1 MADSRK
7 PASGNRAKPSAAAG
21 KKTSKKSAVIA
32 ASKASAKKSKKAA
45 SKRPASKAGAN
56 PAPAKKKRLRD
67 QINKGKRKVK
77 VGDETAGKPVVAEKP
92 KHKNPLPSGNQLVR
106 MLEATGVPVSI
117 EAIARHASLKG
128 PKALAALQTRLGEM
142 VTSGRIIKNRRSEY
156 CLLSKIGGIAGKV
169 QGHPDGFGFLIPEDG
184 SDDLFIPFHEMRQ
197 LLNGDRVVVRENGVS
212 RQGKRKAALVEILE
226 RGKTIVIGRF
236 NLERGVSFV
245 VEQGGRSAH
254 NFLVA
259 KHHRHGATAGQM
271 VKLEIVEYPNKHR
284 EPYGKIVEL
293 LGEPSEPGMATTLAI
308 EAFEIPNGF
317 PDSVVQQ
324 SEGWG
329 NEVREADKAG
339 RVDLRATPLVTIDG
353 ADARDFDDAVFA
365 EKNPQGWRLIVAIAD
380 VSHYVQVGDAIDT
393 EAVKRSTSVYFPDR
407 VVPMLPESLS
417 NGLCSLNPDVDRLC
431 TVCDMQVSQEGKV
444 SKSKFYKAV
453 MRSHARLTY
462 NQVDAA
468 VTQQDAAT
476 RKQVANVLPQLEA
489 LYDLYAAF
497 AAARKKR
504 GSLELEIPEVRI
516 QMGEDGHIDRIAQVH
531 RNDAHK
537 LIEECMIAANVEAG
551 SFLHKNKTPTLYR
564 VHEGPDPD
572 RFEELRV
579 MLQQLDIKVATE
591 VQTKPAEL
599 NRILRELSERPDFAV
614 MATAVLRTMSRAV
627 YQQEKL
633 GHFGLALNTYAHFTS
648 PLRRYPD
655 LLVHRGIQHI
665 VEGGKPGNFKY
676 SPDQMAALGRSTSMC
691 EKRADDAT
699 RHVEARYKCL
709 YIEEHVGDVF
719 SGVVT
724 GVTHFGIFVTLADLF
739 VEGLV
744 HVTGL
749 NNDYYQLEHGGLQL
763 RGERTGKTFGLGDEV
778 QVRVTR
784 VDVDDA
790 KIDLALV
797 QDDEPVDSGAQ
808 PKAKPAANKSVWD
821 AAKEKRRQPRK
832 RR

>member
-1 MADSRK
+1 MAETRKPKSAGKADTTGDKVKAGQNPGK
-7 PASGNRAKPSAAAG
+7 PASKQSAGKRSQAKRVQGDQGQSKNSQGKQAGGNKTQGKKSRVKPSE
-21 KKTSKKSAVIA
+21 
-32 ASKASAKKSKKAA
+32 
-45 SKRPASKAGAN
+45 
-56 PAPAKKKRLRD
+56 
-67 QINKGKRKVK
+67 KRKQRQVAA
-77 VGDETAGKPVVAEKP
+77 EQTPVAEKP
-92 KHKNPLPSGNQLVR
+92 KHKAPVPQAIDLIK
-106 MLEATGVPVSI
+106 MLEIAGVPVPV
-117 EAIARHASLKG
+117 EALARNSHLKG
-128 PKALAALQTRLGEM
+128 PRAIKALQQRLTEM
-142 VTSGRIIKNRRSEY
+142 VSRGSILINRRSEY
-156 CLLSKIGGIAGKV
+156 CLVSKIGGIPGRV
-169 QGHPDGFGFLIPEDG
+169 QGHADGFGFLIPDDG

-197 LLNGDRVVVRENGVS
+197 LLNGDRVVVRENGMS

-226 RGKTIVIGRF
+226 RGKTVVVGRF
-236 NLERGVSFV
+236 HLERGVSFV
-245 VEQGGRSAH
+245 VEQGARSAH

-259 KHHRHGATAGQM
+259 NHHRNGAKPGEM
-271 VKLEIVEYPNKHR
+271 VKLEILEYPNKHR
-284 EPYGKIVEL
+284 EPYGKIVEV

-317 PDSVVQQ
+317 PEGVLKQ
-324 SEGWG
+324 SENWG
-329 NEVREADKAG
+329 AEVRDNDKQD

-365 EKNPQGWRLIVAIAD
+365 EKTEQGWRLMVAIAD
-380 VSHYVQVGDAIDT
+380 VSHYVEVGDAIDR
-393 EAVKRSTSVYFPDR
+393 EAVKRGTSVYFPDR

-431 TVCDMQVSQEGKV
+431 MVCDMQVTAAGKV
-444 SKSKFYKAV
+444 SRSTFYKAV

-462 NQVDAA
+462 DQVDAA
-468 VTQQDAAT
+468 VTDKDVGV
-476 RKQVANVLPQLEA
+476 RKQVSAVLPQLET
-489 LYDLYAAF
+489 LYELYAAF

-516 QMGEDGHIDRIAQVH
+516 QMGEDGHIDRIAVVH

-551 SFLHKNKTPTLYR
+551 TFLHKNKMPALYR
-564 VHEGPDPD
+564 VHEGPDPE

-579 MLQQLDIKVATE
+579 LLQQLDIKVASE
-591 VQTKPAEL
+591 VQAKPAEL
-599 NRILRELSERPDFAV
+599 NRILRELSTRPDFQI

-627 YQQEKL
+627 YQPEKL

-648 PLRRYPD
+648 PIRRYPD
-655 LLVHRGIQHI
+655 LLVHRGIQQI
-665 VEGGKPGNFKY
+665 VSGGKPAKFAY
-676 SPDQMAALGRSTSMC
+676 SPEDMEALGRSTSMC

-709 YIEEHVGDVF
+709 YVQDHVGDVF
-719 SGVVT
+719 AGVVT
-724 GVTHFGIFVTLADLF
+724 GVTHFGIFVTLGDLF

-763 RGERTGKTFGLGDEV
+763 RGERTGKTFGLGDEL

-797 QDDEPVDSGAQ
+797 LDDADDGAKQ
-808 PKAKPAANKSVWD
+808 TVWD
-821 AAKEKRRQPRK
+821 AAKTNRKQPRK

>member
-1 MADSRK
+1 M
-7 PASGNRAKPSAAAG
+7 PTVGG
-21 KKTSKKSAVIA
+21 KKASKTSAVKGS
-32 ASKASAKKSKKAA
+32 SKASARTSKKKP
-45 SKRPASKAGAN
+45 SKRPASKAESN
-56 PAPAKKKRLRD
+56 SSSAKKKRLGD
-67 QINKGKRKVK
+67 HVNKGKRRVK
-77 VGDETAGKPVVAEKP
+77 TDEKMLGQPAVAAKS
-92 KHKNPLPSGNQLVR
+92 KHKNPLPSGNELVR
-106 MLEATGVPVSI
+106 VLEITGVPVSI
-117 EAIARHASLKG
+117 ESIARHAKLKG
-128 PKALAALQTRLGEM
+128 PKAISALKARLGEL
-142 VTSGRIIKNRRSEY
+142 VTSGRIMKNRRLEY
-156 CLLSKIGGIAGKV
+156 CLVSKIGGIAGKV

-197 LLNGDRVVVRENGVS
+197 LLNGDRVVMRENGVS

-259 KHHRHGATAGQM
+259 KHHRHGAAAGQM
-271 VKLEIVEYPNKHR
+271 VKLEIVGYPNKHR

-293 LGEPSEPGMATTLAI
+293 LGEPSEPGVATSLAI

-317 PDSVVQQ
+317 PDSVLQQ

-329 NEVREADKAG
+329 NDVRETDKKD

-365 EKNPQGWRLIVAIAD
+365 EKNAQGWRLVVAIAD
-380 VSHYVQVGDAIDT
+380 VSHYVRVGDPIDV

-417 NGLCSLNPDVDRLC
+417 NGLCSLNPGVDRLC
-431 TVCDMQVSQEGKV
+431 MVCDMQVTAEGKV
-444 SKSKFYKAV
+444 NTSKFYKAV

-468 VTQQDAAT
+468 VTEHDTAT
-476 RKQVANVLPQLEA
+476 RKKLADVLPQLEV

-516 QMGEDGHIDRIAQVH
+516 QMGEDGHIDRIAPVH

-551 SFLHKNKTPTLYR
+551 AFLHKNKMPTLYR
-564 VHEGPDPD
+564 AHEGPDPD
-572 RFEELRV
+572 RFEELRL
-579 MLQQLDIKVATE
+579 MLQQIGIKVATE
-591 VQTKPAEL
+591 EQAKPAEL
-599 NRILRELSERPDFAV
+599 NRILHELSERPDFAV

-627 YQQEKL
+627 YQPEKL

-648 PLRRYPD
+648 PIRRYPD

-665 VEGGKPGNFKY
+665 VEGGKPRNFKY
-676 SPDQMAALGRSTSMC
+676 SPDDMVALGRSTSMC

-719 SGVVT
+719 SGIVT
-724 GVTHFGIFVTLADLF
+724 GVTHFGIFVTLTDLF

-763 RGERTGKTFGLGDEV
+763 RGERTGKTFSLGDEV
-778 QVRVTR
+778 QVRVAR
-784 VDVDDA
+784 VDIDDA
-790 KIDLALV
+790 KIDLALE
-797 QDDEPVDSGAQ
+797 QDDEPVDLDAQ
-808 PKAKPAANKSVWD
+808 AKAKPASKKSVWD
-821 AAKEKRRQPRK
+821 TAKENRRQSGKRR
-832 RR
+832 